1 MTHLFLSMI
10 DPKPN
15 LTFEKL
21 ALVGDEALMIKG
33 IALLLLFQLT
43 GESIIFMSGFP
54 VPGPVVGLVL
64 LFAAMQLCKTLNWN
78 IFTQAETAADGFLRN
93 LGLLFVPAGV
103 GLVAMWSQI
112 QGQATAI
119 LAIVVVSAI
128 LTLAV
133 TVWTFILVQRVMGKR

>member
-1 MTHLFLSMI
+1 
-10 DPKPN
+10 
-15 LTFEKL
+15 
-21 ALVGDEALMIKG
+21 MIKG